1 LNLLAKEFLFF
12 DCQSTGAS
20 PANGN
25 VLEMA
30 WCQASATGKP
40 KSIQA
45 HLVKQPGDQ
54 PVPYMIQAITG
65 IFDNEMAA
73 AIHLEDAYG
82 QFSRGIQKNPH
93 LTHALIHYARF
104 EEAFLK
110 DLQNRFRS
118 SSQLPFRVL
127 CTYEIARRLF
137 PNLPT
142 RGIKGIAGFFG
153 ATIPDTKRSS
163 CHVEATWTIWKGLV
177 AELSKR
183 GINTVD
189 ELETWLSTVPA
200 AKRTKLEYPLDKNK
214 RMNLPDKP
222 GVYRMLDYSGTVLY
236 VGKATSLK
244 SRVNSY
250 FRGKKGKDSKRLEM
264 MTRVCDLK
272 VTVCDTALEAAVLE
286 SDEIKRLNPHYNVVL
301 KTGRRQLIYYNRA
314 LTEWKPQPDQDHTIG
329 PFPGPFMME
338 PLIRLSASLQKNEF
352 DPHIF
357 FDFVE
362 PNLIT
367 EGFAIFQQLFE
378 LPQTNT
384 SPRALM
390 AFALQLYKEEVR
402 LAEEELDV
410 QDDYAEIDQHGNGG
424 VAQIRAADTESDVD
438 EIALDLD
445 DVADF
450 DPVLSPAHE
459 VADVGAVKSETGDRQ
474 PLAAD
479 DSESEGN
486 TEELTANDVAGKFQ
500 RLFLR
505 AARAYLQARALRCLL
520 ESSVEF
526 CDQGVS
532 KSIRVRNGKLMEAEQ
547 LHLFSSSHAPV
558 RRAQPKIDLTTFDRM
573 RVLLAEL
580 SRIKSSGSHIKIES
594 DLGAGI
600 PQWLIG
606 RAPIA

>member
-30 WCQASATGKP
+30 WCQASAREKP
-40 KSIQA
+40 QSIQA
-45 HLVKQPGDQ
+45 HLVKQPDNQ

-65 IFDNEMAA
+65 IFDNDMAA
-73 AIHLEDAYG
+73 AVHLEEAYG
-82 QFSRGIQKNPH
+82 QFSHGVESNPQ

-110 DLQNRFRS
+110 DLHNRFLN

-153 ATIPDTKRSS
+153 ATIPESKRSS

-189 ELETWLSTVPA
+189 ELETWLTTVPA
-200 AKRTKLEYPLDKNK
+200 AKRTKLEYPLDKDK
-214 RMNLPDKP
+214 RMKLPDKP

-250 FRGKKGKDSKRLEM
+250 FRGKKGKDSRRLEM
-264 MTRVCDLK
+264 LTRVCDLR

-314 LTEWKPQPDQDHTIG
+314 LTEWKPQPDLEHTIG
-329 PFPGPFMME
+329 PFPGPFLIE
-338 PLIRLSASLQKNEF
+338 PLIRLSASLQTDEF
-352 DPHIF
+352 DPYIF

-362 PNLIT
+362 SNLIK

-378 LPQTNT
+378 LPQSNT
-384 SPRALM
+384 SPRGLM
-390 AFALQLYKEEVR
+390 SFALQLYKEEVR
-402 LAEEELDV
+402 LAEEELDL
-410 QDDYAEIDQHGNGG
+410 QDDYAEIDENGSEG
-424 VAQIRAADTESDVD
+424 GIAVPATGGELDTDQAASGGEDSQL
-438 EIALDLD
+438 I
-445 DVADF
+445 
-450 DPVLSPAHE
+450 P
-459 VADVGAVKSETGDRQ
+459 
-474 PLAAD
+474 AD
-479 DSESEGN
+479 DAETEGVPD
-486 TEELTANDVAGKFQ
+486 ELTANDVAGKFQ

-532 KSIRVRNGKLMEAEQ
+532 KSIRVRNGQIMEAEQ
-547 LHLFSSSHAPV
+547 LRLFAPSATLP
-558 RRAQPKIDLTTFDRM
+558 RRTQPHIDLTTFDRM

-580 SRIKSSGSHIKIES
+580 GRIKSSGSHIKVES